1 MSYAIL
7 HVSRNGQRSHILI
20 DNATTLPAMFVS
32 IYGMNRL
39 STKALGTQA
48 NILCSLR
55 FFHEY
60 YYKKHKTTFDYDFYN
75 NNYNIAYFI
84 EELDGFFHYFLTKQH
99 LLDEQDIQ
107 PIGLLPSAIS
117 KKNKVSYGT
126 HIRNVGKFF
135 RYLNDRYMNLK
146 YQDMSLTDAHNIH
159 QSNDSNLTHEIKT
172 FDKTKVSQ
180 NEPAHRYKSLEE
192 QQSIELTNM
201 LLPSSPEFVD
211 SETGE
216 LFEAVTNPQNPFTE
230 GFQQYRN
237 YLIHRLMFNYGL
249 RVGEVMLLMTDCI
262 GESLPDA
269 NGDVYY
275 ILVVQNLPDDVLD
288 PRKKPPSIKT
298 IHSYRQIELTADD
311 YIMLTIYMEQFRAPL
326 YINKGLNDHQI
337 LFIKGSGNLSP
348 LTYDAIRTFY
358 KTKIDPS
365 FIALYPHYRNE
376 KNHKI
381 NYMCKITPHVGRHT
395 WAYITLAF
403 VYNEL
408 LKENVMLAQDYGI
421 TARINGVLE
430 PAVERLRT
438 LGGWSDTSTVPL
450 KYAKRF
456 LEIVSNKS
464 NKKRTHRNDWQKAIP
479 HKPVISTESIFNPI
493 GENGYD
499 EDIPFDI
506 FD

>member
-1 MSYAIL
+1 MAYSII
-7 HVSRNGQRSHILI
+7 HTERNGQRSHILI
-20 DNATTLPAMFVS
+20 DNITTLPAMFVS
-32 IYGMNRL
+32 IYGMNEL
-39 STKALGTQA
+39 GNKALGTQE
-48 NILCSLR
+48 NILSSLR

-60 YYKKHKTTFDYDFYN
+60 YYKKHKTTFDFDFHTKT
-75 NNYNIAYFI
+75 YNISHFI
-84 EELDGFFHYFLTKQH
+84 EELDGFFHYLLTKQH
-99 LLDEQDIQ
+99 LIDEQDIQ
-107 PIGLLPSAIS
+107 PIGLLPLAIS
-117 KKNKVSYGT
+117 KANKTSYGA

-135 RYLNDRYMNLK
+135 RYLNDRYMNLR
-146 YQDMSLTDAHNIH
+146 YQDMSPADA
-159 QSNDSNLTHEIKT
+159 SNSHLSNESNLKHKIKT

-180 NEPAHRYKSLEE
+180 NEPAHSYKSLEA

-201 LLPSSPEFVD
+201 LLPSTPEFVD
-211 SETGE
+211 TKSGE
-216 LFEAVTNPQNPFTE
+216 LFEAVINPQNPFSE

-249 RVGEVMLLMTDCI
+249 RVGEVLLLMTDCI

-269 NGDVYY
+269 NGDVHY

-288 PRKKPPSIKT
+288 PRKNPPSIKT

-311 YIMLTIYMEQFRAPL
+311 YIMLTIYMEQYRAPL
-326 YINKGLNDHQI
+326 YEEKGLADHQI
-337 LFIKGSGNLSP
+337 LFIKGSGQLPP
-348 LTYDAIRTFY
+348 LTYDAVRSIY

-376 KNHKI
+376 KNRKI

-395 WAYITLAF
+395 WAYITLEF
-403 VYNEL
+403 IYNEL
-408 LKENVMLAQDYGI
+408 LKENVMMAQDYGI
-421 TARINGVLE
+421 SARMNGVLE

-438 LGGWSDTSTVPL
+438 LGGWSITSNIPL

-464 NKKRTHRNDWQKAIP
+464 NKQRTYRNDWQKAIP
-479 HKPVISTESIFNPI
+479 SSPNTPTESTFNPLRD
-493 GENGYD
+493 NDYD